1 MNRTTNS
8 TSQHRPWTPLHPRQH
23 LKRVR
28 TTTGLTSRPSWTPSD
43 PGITGDATTP
53 IGSDASLMPW
63 HQPLCHNSSM
73 LQQDHSRRRNRISG
87 GALGNRGAP
96 LSGVTE
102 VRTSILFATVS
113 PCALR
118 GTCPP
123 HPNAAVRCEPFR
135 FVQGLR
141 PLRRKAAIPGA
152 RRGPDVS
159 QIWETSER
167 RRCNDSAP
175 RQARKTR
182 SAAQHSDNENIHG
195 ENKPHHLEMRTSP
208 YLRKPQN
215 KLPPPR
221 SSWPRSGIGCN
232 GWETAEVPR

>member
-1 MNRTTNS
+1 M
-8 TSQHRPWTPLHPRQH
+8 
-23 LKRVR
+23 
-28 TTTGLTSRPSWTPSD
+28 SRPSWTPSD
-43 PGITGDATTP
+43 PGITGDAAFP
-53 IGSDASLMPW
+53 AGSDASMMPW
-63 HQPLCHNSSM
+63 HQPLCHRF
-73 LQQDHSRRRNRISG
+73 HSTDKFLPHRKNRISG

-141 PLRRKAAIPGA
+141 PLRRKAAIPGV

-167 RRCNDSAP
+167 RRCNGFAP

-182 SAAQHSDNENIHG
+182 TAAQHSDNENIHG
-195 ENKPHHLEMRTSP
+195 GNKPRHLERRTPP
-208 YLRKPQN
+208 YPRKPQN
-215 KLPPPR
+215 KLPLPK
-221 SSWPRSGIGCN
+221 SSWPRSGTGCSGWKTDRTTSVTKRESSGPIG
-232 GWETAEVPR
+232 